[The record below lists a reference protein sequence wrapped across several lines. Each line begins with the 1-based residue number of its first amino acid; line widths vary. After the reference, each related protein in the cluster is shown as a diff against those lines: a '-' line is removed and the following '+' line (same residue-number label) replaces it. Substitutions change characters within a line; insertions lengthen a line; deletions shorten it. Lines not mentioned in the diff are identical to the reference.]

1 MSLTSEQLK
10 ARDGK
15 LTGSVV
21 GCLMSENR
29 DKQMSLWREL
39 IGDPTFKRDDLRG
52 VWAVQLG
59 SETEQLNLDWYERK
73 THHEVTRRGE
83 VVVDAEFGWMAA
95 TLDGYDSVLDIPVEA
110 KHVGGWE
117 PRATIVERYTPQC
130 MWQMRVLAASTC
142 ALSIIEGAR
151 APVIETIVWNEAY
164 AVELVRRAEIFMQH
178 VWAMT
183 PPAMESQ

>member
-1 MSLTSEQLK
+1 MSLTPEQLK

-21 GCLMSENR
+21 GCLMTGNVA
-29 DKQMSLWREL
+29 KQTALWREL
-39 IGDPTFKRDDLRG
+39 IGDPGFKRDDLRA

-83 VVVDAEFGWMAA
+83 VVVDKTYQWAAA
-95 TLDGYDSVLDIPVEA
+95 TLDGWDDVLGIPVEA
-110 KHVGGWE
+110 KHVGGYE
-117 PRATIVERYTPQC
+117 PRATIVERYRPQC
-130 MWQMRVLAASTC
+130 TWQMTVCGSSSC

-151 APVIETIVWNEAY
+151 APIIERIEY
-164 AVELVRRAEIFMQH
+164 DEGYSIELWRRAENFMQH
-178 VWAMT
+178 VWAMV
-183 PPAMESQ
+183 PPAALEQ

>member
-1 MSLTSEQLK
+1 MALTQAQLD

-21 GCLMSENR
+21 GCLMTGNR

-39 IGDPTFKRDDLRG
+39 IGDPTYKRDDLRA

-59 SETEQLNLDWYERK
+59 STTETLNLDWYERK
-73 THHEVTRRGE
+73 THHEVIRRGE
-83 VVVDAEFGWMAA
+83 VVVWPGVDWAAA
-95 TLDGYDSVLDIPVEA
+95 TLDGYDAVLDIPVEA

-117 PRATIVERYTPQC
+117 PRATIVERYRPQC
-130 MWQMRVLAASTC
+130 MWQMMVLKATNC
-142 ALSIIEGAR
+142 AMSIVEGAR
-151 APVIETIVWNEAY
+151 APVIENVVYDAGY
-164 AVELVRRAEIFMQH
+164 ADILYQRAETFMKC

-183 PPAMESQ
+183 PPQMEQ

>member
-1 MSLTSEQLK
+1 MLTPEQLK

-21 GCLMSENR
+21 GCLMSGNL
-29 DKQMSLWREL
+29 DKQIALWREL
-39 IGDPTFKRDDLRG
+39 VGDPDFKRDDLRG

-83 VVVDAEFGWMAA
+83 VVDHPNIKWAAA
-95 TLDGYDSVLDIPVEA
+95 TLDGYDSVLGIPVEA
-110 KHVGGWE
+110 KHVGGYE
-117 PRATIVERYTPQC
+117 PRATIVERYRPQC
-130 MWQMRVLAASTC
+130 HWQMIVLGSDTC

-151 APVIETIVWNEAY
+151 APVIETIEMNVDY
-164 AVELVRRAEIFMQH
+164 AETLLGRAARFMQH
-178 VWAMT
+178 VWRMV
-183 PPAMESQ
+183 PPATTEQ